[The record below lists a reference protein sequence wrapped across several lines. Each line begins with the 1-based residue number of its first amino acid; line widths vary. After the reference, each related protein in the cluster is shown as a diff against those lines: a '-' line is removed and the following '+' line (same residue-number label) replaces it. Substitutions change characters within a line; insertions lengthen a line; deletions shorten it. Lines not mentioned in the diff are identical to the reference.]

1 MGSVLRKFQAGI
13 WFVCMGEQGRLAP
26 CTDSS
31 GAVTEGGLYADPLPK
46 ARSLC
51 RLSAGGA
58 VPEKLLQEKEMNE

>member
-1 MGSVLRKFQAGI
+1 
-13 WFVCMGEQGRLAP
+13 MGEQGRLAP

-31 GAVTEGGLYADPLPK
+31 GAVTEGGLYANPLPK

-58 VPEKLLQEKEMNE
+58 VSEKLLQEKEMNE